1 MFHRFTTEG
10 EGLLSSRQLELLR
23 WRGSRHV
30 VIDKGIFTSA
40 NRSGSHRDRG
50 LDTGR
55 NIPGQGVCCHHS
67 IHFATL
73 LLKIAIYCY
82 LLLFSAWRLLPKVH
96 HLFSSKRNYTSFLTQ
111 KAEQHTTVK
120 MGELQ
125 TPQDPLPSP
134 PFHHIEGINNFRD
147 VGGYAISPTSSV
159 RCGFL
164 FRSAHLCSPTTEGA
178 KALVEKL
185 GIKAIYDFRSDPES
199 INAPSYDFPGTTRKH
214 VPVFRDQD
222 ASPDRLALRYSH
234 YSSAEEGAAGF
245 LRAYREI
252 LRSAPETG
260 SFRTVFEH
268 IRDRPDEPLLF
279 HCTAGKDRTGVF
291 AALALSI
298 AGVDDYEVIGREYEL
313 TERGL
318 GELRN
323 QFIARLT
330 QHPALNGD
338 RDSAVRMTSAKAAA
352 IKATL
357 VWLDENH
364 GGAEGYLKAEL
375 GFNDEDIRTIRKNLV
390 VEEKAIL

>member
-1 MFHRFTTEG
+1 
-10 EGLLSSRQLELLR
+10 
-23 WRGSRHV
+23 
-30 VIDKGIFTSA
+30 
-40 NRSGSHRDRG
+40 
-50 LDTGR
+50 
-55 NIPGQGVCCHHS
+55 
-67 IHFATL
+67 
-73 LLKIAIYCY
+73 
-82 LLLFSAWRLLPKVH
+82 
-96 HLFSSKRNYTSFLTQ
+96 
-111 KAEQHTTVK
+111 

-125 TPQDPLPSP
+125 PSQDPLPSP
-134 PFHHIEGINNFRD
+134 PFHHIEGINNLRD
-147 VGGYAISPTSSV
+147 IGGYAISPSSSV

-164 FRSAHLCSPTTEGA
+164 FRSAHLSSPTPAGA
-178 KALVEKL
+178 KALVDKL

-252 LRSAPETG
+252 LRSASETG

-291 AALALSI
+291 AALVLRI
-298 AGVDDYEVIGREYEL
+298 AGVDDYDVIGREYEL

-338 RDSAVRMTSAKAAA
+338 RDAAVRMTSAKAAA
-352 IKATL
+352 IKVTL
-357 VWLDENH
+357 AWLDENH
-364 GGAEGYLKAEL
+364 GGVEGYLKNEL
-375 GFNDEDIRTIRKNLV
+375 GFNDTDIRTIRKNLV
-390 VEEKAIL
+390 VEKKAIL